1 MYVRFVTPL
10 IDADTRAEMGI
21 FQAHSELLGSS
32 QPDWL
37 DDPFQDEVDWFNQWL
52 DVPDRLG
59 LHFKRGR
66 SVWGV
71 CWFRA
76 GAAEAIARAQNFA
89 ALLQSAGVPVVRL
102 SWRGPAQVIWSDD
115 IQIVAAPEKW
125 MPRAFH

>member
-10 IDADTRAEMGI
+10 IDADTRVETGI
-21 FQAHSELLGSS
+21 FQSRRQYLGAR

-37 DDPFQDEVDWFNQWL
+37 LDAFQVEVDWFNECL
-52 DVPDRLG
+52 DEPVRLG
-59 LHFKRGR
+59 LQFRRGR

-76 GAAEAIARAQNFA
+76 EATEAIRRAQNYA
-89 ALLQSAGVPVVRL
+89 RLLQSVGVPVRRI
-102 SWRGPAQVIWSDD
+102 SWRGPAQVIWSDEQ
-115 IQIVAAPEKW
+115 QIVAAPSRA